1 MFSRDVS
8 WFSSLHREV
17 FSGHYGFPSPQKPKF
32 DLIVLIVNLSYSTV
46 SLISAPALEK
56 IKHLNKVPYLYLYV
70 TAAMLVFPINPP
82 RIELYSNSNVLVEK
96 HAN

>member
-1 MFSRDVS
+1 M
-8 WFSSLHREV
+8 
-17 FSGHYGFPSPQKPKF
+17 
-32 DLIVLIVNLSYSTV
+32 

-56 IKHLNKVPYLYLYV
+56 IKHLNKVPFLYLYV